1 MSVTLADAQPT
12 TGRSHESAPLD
23 GRIDVGILTKG
34 KPTLGMALASL
45 LLQDEVDLRI
55 HVVDT
60 SARPVINRDDV
71 RYALRLAADRRV
83 HCSYEYSGESDL
95 AFSNGKTRLILAL
108 NGSHL
113 CLMDDDV
120 VVPAKALGRLLET
133 ARSKQV
139 YGYVSPFCK
148 NSPVLHGP
156 LGTQTHYTPGSLIYQ
171 DDLVRQILL
180 EYYGTTV
187 DVLDRRKSDRKV
199 WETAFMTALFEV
211 LDRPRIRQADL
222 VTYHLD
228 YQEDPHW
235 IDEERSV
242 IARSTTIA
250 RELAQRSQ
258 ATGIRP
264 PTRQDLERRS
274 SATAPVTSESWA
286 RRARRVLPWVR

>member
-1 MSVTLADAQPT
+1 MTVADAQPT
-12 TGRSHESAPLD
+12 TDRPVENAPSD
-23 GRIDVGILTKG
+23 GHIDVGILTKG

-83 HCSYEYSGESDL
+83 HCSYEYGGESDI
-95 AFSNGKTRLILAL
+95 AFSNGKARLILAL
-108 NGSHL
+108 KGTHL

-120 VVPAKALGRLLET
+120 VVPAKALGQLLET
-133 ARSKQV
+133 ARSKQA

-156 LGTQTHYTPGSLIYQ
+156 LGKQTPYTPGSLIYQ
-171 DDLVRQILL
+171 DDLVRRILL
-180 EYYGTTV
+180 EYYETTV

-199 WETAFMTALFEV
+199 WETAFMTALFDV
-211 LDRPRIRQADL
+211 LGRPRIRQADL
-222 VTYHLD
+222 MTYHLD
-228 YQEDPHW
+228 YQEDPNW
-235 IDEERSV
+235 IEEERTV
-242 IARSTTIA
+242 IARSTAIA
-250 RELAQRSQ
+250 HDLAQKSQ
-258 ATGIRP
+258 AALPRP
-264 PTRQDLERRS
+264 ASDPVVHRAIYDLSRPTQRG
-274 SATAPVTSESWA
+274 WA